1 MIKLNI
7 FKKNVK
13 YGKINKEVI
22 NLANNFVHLNVHTEY
37 SLLNNYNPIGKL
49 IDKAKEL
56 EFKAM
61 AITDYNNMYGAIDF
75 YKRCKKNG
83 IKPII
88 GCELTLS
95 YPNNEFYNIILLA
108 KNNHGYKN
116 LCKLVSNLYI
126 VENRNREYITLDELE
141 KFSSNLILIIG
152 SRRSYIRKCLLSG
165 DYLNAK
171 NEIINFKSI
180 FHHDDLFLEL
190 NFHFE
195 ENDELMIN
203 KYIEFANE
211 HTLNKVVT
219 NDVHYTENTDF
230 NLFNI
235 ARCISKGVLLSELKD
250 ENFTQSEYYL
260 KSENEMLKIF
270 SSLKDAV
277 DNTRIISERC
287 NVEFD
292 FSTYHLP
299 EYIVPD
305 GISTKED
312 YLYSLIIEGMK
323 KRYTNITTEIKKR
336 VDYEFSVI
344 NKMGFTDYFLIV
356 WDFVNFAKNN
366 KIPVGPGRGS
376 GANSIVAYCLEI
388 TDIDPIKYEL
398 IFERFLNPERISM
411 PDFDIDFCNERREE
425 VINYVIQKYGK
436 NHVSQIVTFGTMKPR
451 AAIRDIGRVLGYKLS
466 IVDKIAKLIPSSLD
480 ITFKKALED
489 SSELKRLYEEDI
501 NIKKLINTSEKFE
514 KFHRHISI
522 HAAGIVITKE
532 ELTEYIPLS
541 KSGEN
546 IVTQYNMVELEELG
560 LLKMD
565 FLGLRTLTVIDD
577 TIKLVKNNYNQI
589 IDIDN
594 IPLDDKNVLNLFKT
608 ADTIGVFQFES
619 TGMRL
624 FLKDLKADNFDELV
638 AANSLFRPGPMNQI
652 PNYIKNKKNPKAI
665 RYLDKRLEKYLKSTY
680 GIIVYQEQVMQIARE
695 LAGYSWGQADNLRK
709 AIGKKHME
717 IMEYNR
723 KIFIYGLDDL
733 DGSIKIKGCVRNG
746 VDEALARNI
755 FDLIVEFGNYAFNK
769 SHSACYTL
777 NAYRTAYLKFYYP
790 LEYIVCL
797 LNSVINF
804 ERQFFQ
810 YFQEI
815 KKMGI
820 KILLPSVNF
829 SIYKNST
836 ENECMR
842 IGFSQIKGFN
852 RLLAND
858 ILEER
863 RNGLFKSIKEFLE
876 RLKNSKNISMQSV
889 ENLIKSGAFDEI
901 NKDRSELLNS
911 FGNLYT
917 QIVSKSK
924 NELSGQL
931 SLIGTDFMQE
941 NFSKTEK
948 YSKDEILGFEKEI
961 LGFYISSHPLD
972 DYKNYIITNNSMK
985 LLDLKVL
992 DKGIYKTIVY
1002 VNSVKTRRNKK
1013 NIMLKT
1019 VNVEDFSSSIELLD
1033 VKDLDIHKGQ
1043 IYEISIKISV
1053 NSFGNTN
1060 FTIIDAN
1067 EINEIYSKKLYIKLN
1082 ILDTNSKKILGDLSE
1097 KYKGYN
1103 QVILY
1108 ILSEDKTLKLENK
1121 FDLSNKDLIK
1131 DLENIFGKD
1140 KFLIN

>member
-1 MIKLNI
+1 M
-7 FKKNVK
+7 
-13 YGKINKEVI
+13 
-22 NLANNFVHLNVHTEY
+22 ANDFVHLNVHTEY
-37 SLLNNYNPIGKL
+37 SLLNNYNPMEKL

-56 EFKAM
+56 NFKAM
-61 AITDYNNMYGAIDF
+61 AITDYNNMYGVIDF
-75 YKRCKKNG
+75 YKKCKKNS

-95 YPNNEFYNIILLA
+95 YPDNEFYNIILLA

-116 LCKLVSNLYI
+116 LCKLVSNLYV
-126 VENRNREYITLDELE
+126 VENRDREFITFDELE
-141 KFSSNLILIIG
+141 KFSKNLILIVG
-152 SRRSYIRKCLLSG
+152 SKRSFIRKCLYLDDVLS
-165 DYLNAK
+165 AK
-171 NEIINFKSI
+171 NEILNFKSM
-180 FHHDDLFLEL
+180 FNKEDLFLEL

-203 KYIEFANE
+203 KYLEFANE
-211 HTLNKVVT
+211 VNVETVVT
-219 NDVHYTENTDF
+219 NDVHYLENTDF

-235 ARCISKGVLLSELKD
+235 ARCISKGILLSELK
-250 ENFTQSEYYL
+250 EETFTKAEYYL
-260 KSENEMLKIF
+260 KSEEEMLKIF
-270 SSLKDAV
+270 SSLEDSIY
-277 DNTRIISERC
+277 NTKLIAQRC

-299 EYIVPD
+299 EYKVPD
-305 GISTKED
+305 GVSTKED
-312 YLYSLIIEGMK
+312 YLHSLIIEGMK
-323 KRYTNITTEIKKR
+323 KRYENITDEIKKR
-336 VDYEFSVI
+336 VNYEFSII

-356 WDFVNFAKNN
+356 WDFVNFAKKNN
-366 KIPVGPGRGS
+366 IPVGPGRGS
-376 GANSIVAYCLEI
+376 GANSIVAYCLQI
-388 TDIDPIKYEL
+388 TDIDPIGYEL

-425 VINYVIQKYGK
+425 VIDYVIRKYGK

-451 AAIRDIGRVLGYKLS
+451 AAVRDIGRVLGYKLS
-466 IVDKIAKLIPSSLD
+466 TVDKVAKLIPNNLD
-480 ITFKKALED
+480 VTFENALRD
-489 SSELKRLYEEDI
+489 SFELKKLYDEDV

-546 IVTQYNMVELEELG
+546 IVTQFNMIELEELG

-577 TIKLVKNNYNQI
+577 TIKLVKKNYNRN
-589 IDIDN
+589 IDIEK
-594 IPLDDKNVLNLFKT
+594 ISLSDKNVLNLFKT
-608 ADTIGVFQFES
+608 ADTIGIFQFES

-652 PNYIKNKKNPKAI
+652 PNYIKNKKNPNGI
-665 RYLDKRLEKYLKSTY
+665 RYLDRRLKKYLKSTY

-709 AIGKKHME
+709 AIGKKHMD

-746 VDEALARNI
+746 VDEKLAQNI

-769 SHSACYTL
+769 SHSVCYSL
-777 NAYRTAYLKFYYP
+777 NAYRTAYLKYYYP
-790 LEYIVCL
+790 LEYMVCL
-797 LNSVINF
+797 LNSVINY

-815 KKMGI
+815 KRMGI
-820 KILLPSVNF
+820 KILLPSVNY
-829 SIYKNST
+829 SNYKIST
-836 ENECMR
+836 ENKCMR

-852 RLLAND
+852 RLLAKD
-858 ILEER
+858 IEDER
-863 RNGLFKSIKEFLE
+863 KNGEFKSFKGFLE
-876 RLKNSKNISMQSV
+876 RLKNSKNMNLQSI

-901 NKDRSELLNS
+901 DEKRVEILNS
-911 FGNLYT
+911 LETLFT

-931 SLIGTDFMQE
+931 SLISSDFMQE
-941 NFSKTEK
+941 KFAKSEK
-948 YSKDEILGFEKEI
+948 FFKDDLLEFEKDI

-972 DYKNYIITNNSMK
+972 EYKDYINSKNSMK
-985 LLDLKVL
+985 LIDLKVL
-992 DKGIYKTIVY
+992 DKGIYNVIVY
-1002 VNSVKTRRNKK
+1002 INSIKLRRNKK
-1013 NIMLKT
+1013 NKTLKT
-1019 VNVEDFSSSIELLD
+1019 INVEDFTSSIELLD
-1033 VKDLDIHKGQ
+1033 VKDLDIIKGK
-1043 IYEISIKISV
+1043 IYEISVKVSV

-1060 FTIIDAN
+1060 FTVIGAKEVYD
-1067 EINEIYSKKLYIKLN
+1067 IYIKKLYIKLDSFDY
-1082 ILDTNSKKILGDLSE
+1082 DTKKKLGKLSE
-1097 KYKGYN
+1097 KYNGEN

-1108 ILSEDKTLKLENK
+1108 ISSNHKTLKLENK
-1121 FDLSNKDLIK
+1121 FDLRNENLLVE
-1131 DLENIFGKD
+1131 LENNFGKD
-1140 KFLIN
+1140 CFYIG